1 MQVLEKDDFG
11 PQVLESQ
18 GFVLVDF
25 YGDGC
30 VPCEA
35 LLPDVEALAAE
46 YKDRVKFV
54 KFNTSKGRRVAISQK
69 VLGLPTIS
77 LYKDG
82 QKIDELTKDDATKAN
97 IAAMLDK
104 NVPERG

>member
-1 MQVLEKDDFG
+1 MQILGKDDFQ
-11 PQVLESQ
+11 PQVLEAE

-30 VPCEA
+30 APCEA
-35 LLPDVEALAAE
+35 LLPDIEALSVE
-46 YKDRVKFV
+46 YEGKARFV
-54 KFNTSKGRRVAISQK
+54 KFNTSKARRVAISQK

-97 IAAMLDK
+97 IATMLDK
-104 NVPERG
+104 HL